1 MPQETAV
8 NPSPPGDDRPEVVS
22 LSPRLIREL
31 KADPVGYAVLGCF
44 LVLGP
49 LLVLLLS
56 PQTPSAAATVGG
68 LAFGLYAAMS
78 AVPQKFH

>member
-31 KADPVGYAVLGCF
+31 KAHPVGYAVLGCF
-44 LVLGP
+44 LVLCP
-49 LLVLLLS
+49 LLVLLLF
-56 PQTPSAAATVGG
+56 PQTPPASATVVG
-68 LAFGLYAAMS
+68 LAFGLYDAMP
-78 AVPQKFH
+78 AVPQTFH